1 MEEVKAKASSSR
13 SKKGEISDDLEFDEK
28 EKRETTNS
36 YQSILRT
43 RSKY

>member
-28 EKRETTNS
+28 EKRE
-36 YQSILRT
+36 QQILINRFCT
-43 RSKY
+43 QT